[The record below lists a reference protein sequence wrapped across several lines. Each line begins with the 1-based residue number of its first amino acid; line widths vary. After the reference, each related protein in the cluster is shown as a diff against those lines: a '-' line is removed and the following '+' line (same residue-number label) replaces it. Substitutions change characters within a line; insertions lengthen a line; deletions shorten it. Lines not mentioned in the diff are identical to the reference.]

1 MTTITRAPGVGAVSK
16 APGVGVVSRK
26 RRRTRRE
33 AHEARTG
40 WLFMAPFA
48 ALFIFIFVIPI
59 LVSVYK
65 SFFQTQVAGAGP
77 FGGGESQQV
86 FVGFDNFAY
95 VIGSGD
101 FWAGIGRVIIYTLF
115 QVPIM
120 IGLAL
125 ALALLVDSWIL
136 RHVTVYRLAYF
147 LPYAVPG
154 VVAAIIWMYIYT
166 PSVSPIHSVFDAIGV
181 EFPVDFF
188 ARNTIL
194 ASMANMTTWT
204 FAGYNMLIFLAALQS
219 VPRELYEAARVDG
232 ASSWQVVR
240 HIKIPMVRGAALLAI
255 LLSIVGT
262 IQLYNEP
269 TVLATKNTWM
279 GLSYTPMMMALN
291 TAKGFLTPSGDGPA
305 SAIAI
310 VMAVIAGVL
319 AAAYFFADR
328 KVNGDE

>member
-1 MTTITRAPGVGAVSK
+1 MVAQIPPTGTAVMQSAEVK
-16 APGVGVVSRK
+16 QSAKV
-26 RRRTRRE
+26 RRGRTRRE

-40 WLFMAPFA
+40 WLFMAPFL

-59 LVSVYK
+59 LVSIYQ
-65 SFFQTQVAGAGP
+65 SFFQTRVVGGGP

-95 VIGSGD
+95 VLTSGD
-101 FWAGIGRVIIYTLF
+101 FWAGIGRVVVYTLI

-125 ALALLVDSWIL
+125 VLALLIDSVIL
-136 RHVTVYRLAYF
+136 RHVTLYRLAYF

-166 PSVSPIHSVFDAIGV
+166 PAVSPIHSLFETFGV
-181 EFPVDFF
+181 EFPIDFF
-188 ARNTIL
+188 DKNIIL

-204 FAGYNMLIFLAALQS
+204 FAGYNMLIFLAALQA

-232 ASSWQVVR
+232 ATSWQVVR
-240 HIKIPMVRGAALLAI
+240 YIKIPMVRGAALLAI

-269 TVLATKNTWM
+269 AVLATKNTWM
-279 GLSYTPMMMALN
+279 GQSYTPMMMALN
-291 TAKGFLTPSGDGPA
+291 TAKGSLTPSGDGPA

-310 VMAVIAGVL
+310 VMALIAGTLAVL
-319 AAAYFFADR
+319 YFFADR
-328 KVNGDE
+328 KVNGND